1 VVLQGRSAMSDTARN
16 ENRLEHQERSQ
27 GETQS
32 SNTNTARNGLV
43 DETTVGLGRKSGIDS
58 SLDESSSDEED
69 CDELRKEKERE
80 AKSMEGRL
88 RRAQQRESITK
99 QTNHSTTS
107 SDSDDDDDNQLHQME
122 AADKERDQQVS
133 GLRCYE

>member
-1 VVLQGRSAMSDTARN
+1 MSDTARN

-107 SDSDDDDDNQLHQME
+107 SDSDDDDDDDDDNNDNQLHKME
-122 AADKERDQQVS
+122 AAEKEIDQQVS